1 MRIIYRPQARSRNAA
16 SSREAT
22 RRAGII
28 ARVEATLGPLLPL
41 YERERAAGR
50 AMALGVLVHTAGSTY
65 RKPGALIL
73 IAADGE
79 YAGLISGGCLEGDLR
94 EHARAVIASG
104 TAADV
109 RYDMRTAD
117 DLLWGLGL
125 GCEGAMQILLLQ
137 VGPANGWQPLAHL
150 GAALAAHERTAV
162 GVLVESEDAG
172 VRPGQV
178 VLPVSAGASAALP
191 APLAAPAVQD
201 LLRRAAEQRETAWLM
216 QSSWKLFV
224 LPLSL
229 PPRIL
234 LLGAGPD
241 ALPVVDLAV
250 RLGWKVTLV
259 DHRPAYAVPGH
270 FPGAEGVVLARP
282 ETLSGTIDLTR
293 FAAAIVMSHHLPS
306 DLAYLRLLA
315 AGAIPYVGLLGPAV
329 RRERLLADLGPDARG
344 LQGRLHAPVGLP
356 LGGRSP
362 ESIALAI
369 IAQLH
374 AFLHEVNLPAAIG
387 LWEVGTSST

>member
-1 MRIIYRPQARSRNAA
+1 M
-16 SSREAT
+16 
-22 RRAGII
+22 
-28 ARVEATLGPLLPL
+28 EATLGPLLPL

-50 AMALGVLVHTAGSTY
+50 ALALGVLVHTEGSTY

-94 EHARAVIASG
+94 EHARAVIAGGVAVS
-104 TAADV
+104 V
-109 RYDMRTAD
+109 LYDMRTAD

-150 GAALAAHERTAV
+150 AGALAAYERTAV
-162 GVLVESEDAG
+162 GVIVESTHAA
-172 VRPGQV
+172 VRPGS
-178 VLPVSAGASAALP
+178 VLLPTPAGTGAEESPVAEVPAA
-191 APLAAPAVQD
+191 QQ
-201 LLRRAAEQRETAWLM
+201 LLRQAAERGETGWLEE
-216 QSSWKLFV
+216 SSWKLFA

-241 ALPVVDLAV
+241 ALPVVDLAA

-259 DHRPAYAVPGH
+259 DHRAGYAVPAH
-270 FPGAEGVVLARP
+270 FPDAERVVLARP
-282 ETLSGTIDLTR
+282 ETLTGAVDLTG
-293 FAAAIVMSHHLPS
+293 FVAAIVMSHHLPS
-306 DLAYLRLLA
+306 DLAYLRVLA
-315 AGAIPYVGLLGPAV
+315 AGTIPYVGLLGPAI
-329 RRERLLADLGPDARG
+329 RRERLLADLGPDAAALR
-344 LQGRLHAPVGLP
+344 GRLHAPVGLP

-374 AFLHEVNLPAAIG
+374 AFVHEVDVPAAMG
-387 LWEVGTSST
+387 PREAVTRGT

>member
-1 MRIIYRPQARSRNAA
+1 MQHDDFARARPRGWHNCP
-16 SSREAT
+16 
-22 RRAGII
+22 
-28 ARVEATLGPLLPL
+28 RVEATLGPLLPL

-73 IAADGE
+73 IAADGG

-94 EHARAVIASG
+94 EHARAVIAG
-104 TAADV
+104 GAAVSV
-109 RYDMRTAD
+109 RYDMRSAD

-137 VGPANGWQPLAHL
+137 VGPANGWEPLAHL
-150 GAALAAHERTAV
+150 AAALAAYERTAV
-162 GVLVESEDAG
+162 GVIVESTHAE
-172 VRPGQV
+172 VRPGSV
-178 VLPVSAGASAALP
+178 ILPTLAGAGPPHSP
-191 APLAAPAVQD
+191 ALAAPAVQE
-201 LLRRAAEQRETAWLM
+201 LLLQAAERGETGWLE
-216 QSSWKLFV
+216 QSSWKLFA
-224 LPLSL
+224 LPLAL

-250 RLGWKVTLV
+250 RLGWKVTVV
-259 DHRPAYAVPGH
+259 DHRAAYAVPAH
-270 FPGAEGVVLARP
+270 FPGAERVVLARP
-282 ETLSGTIDLTR
+282 ETLTSAVDLTR

-306 DLAYLRLLA
+306 DLAYLRVLA
-315 AGAIPYVGLLGPAV
+315 AGTIPYVGLLGPAI
-329 RRERLLADLGPDARG
+329 RRERLLADLGPDAAALR
-344 LQGRLHAPVGLP
+344 GRLHAPVGLP

-374 AFLHEVNLPAAIG
+374 AFVHEVDVPAAMG
-387 LWEVGTSST
+387 PREAVTRGT

>member
-1 MRIIYRPQARSRNAA
+1 MEA
-16 SSREAT
+16 S
-22 RRAGII
+22 
-28 ARVEATLGPLLPL
+28 LGPLLPL

-50 AMALGVLVHTAGSTY
+50 SVALGVLVHTAGSTY

-104 TAADV
+104 AAASV
-109 RYDMRTAD
+109 RYDTRTTE

-125 GCEGAMQILLLQ
+125 GCEGAMQILLLRA
-137 VGPANGWQPLAHL
+137 GPTNGWQPLAHL
-150 GAALAAHERTAV
+150 AAALAVHERTAV
-162 GVLVESEDAG
+162 GVIVESADKE
-172 VRPGQV
+172 VRPGSV
-178 VLPVSAGASAALP
+178 VLPTGAGAA
-191 APLAAPAVQD
+191 APLPTSLGSPAVQE
-201 LLRRAAEQRETAWLM
+201 LLRRAAERGETSWLE

-241 ALPVVDLAV
+241 ALPVVDFAA

-259 DHRPAYAVPGH
+259 DHRAAYAVAAH
-270 FPGAEGVVLARP
+270 FPGAESVVLARP
-282 ETLSGTIDLTR
+282 ETLSGVLDTSGFT
-293 FAAAIVMSHHLPS
+293 AAIVMSHHLPS
-306 DLAYLRLLA
+306 DLAYLRVLA
-315 AGAIPYVGLLGPAV
+315 ASAIPYVGLLGPAM
-329 RRERLLADLGPDARG
+329 RRARLLGDLGSDARG
-344 LQGRLHAPVGLP
+344 LRGRLHAPVGLP

-374 AFLHEVNLPAAIG
+374 AFVHGASFPTAIAHSEADAPA
-387 LWEVGTSST
+387 T

>member
-1 MRIIYRPQARSRNAA
+1 
-16 SSREAT
+16 
-22 RRAGII
+22 
-28 ARVEATLGPLLPL
+28 VEATLGPLLPL

-50 AMALGVLVHTAGSTY
+50 ALALGVLVHTAGSTY

-94 EHARAVIASG
+94 EHARAVIEGG
-104 TAADV
+104 TAACV
-109 RYDMRTAD
+109 RYDMRSAD

-125 GCEGAMQILLLQ
+125 GCEGAMHILLLQ

-150 GAALAAHERTAV
+150 ARALEARERTAI
-162 GVLVESEDAG
+162 GVIVESAPGE
-172 VRPGQV
+172 VRPGTV
-178 VLPVSAGASAALP
+178 ILPGAAGA
-191 APLAAPAVQD
+191 AAPSPTLGAAAIQQ
-201 LLRRAAEQRETAWLM
+201 LLHQAAERGETGWLE
-216 QSSWKLFV
+216 QPSWKMFV
-224 LPLSL
+224 LPLAL

-241 ALPVVDLAV
+241 ALPVLDLAV

-259 DHRPAYAVPGH
+259 DHRAAYAVPGH
-270 FPGAEGVVLARP
+270 FPGAESVLLAEP
-282 ETLSGTIDLTR
+282 ETLARAVDLTR
-293 FAAAIVMSHHLPS
+293 FAAAIVMSHHLAA
-306 DLAYLRLLA
+306 DLAYLRVLA
-315 AGAIPYVGLLGPAV
+315 ASALPYVGLLGPAM
-329 RRERLLADLGPDARG
+329 RRERLLADLGADARR

-369 IAQLH
+369 IAELH
-374 AFLHEVNLPAAIG
+374 AFVHGVSPALRPG
-387 LWEVGTSST
+387 R

>member
-1 MRIIYRPQARSRNAA
+1 MESCNGDDIARAPPPGWHNCP
-16 SSREAT
+16 
-22 RRAGII
+22 
-28 ARVEATLGPLLPL
+28 RVEATLGPLLPL
-41 YERERAAGR
+41 YERERAAER
-50 AMALGVLVHTAGSTY
+50 ALALGVLVHTAGSTY

-104 TAADV
+104 AATSV

-150 GAALAAHERTAV
+150 AATLAAYERTAV
-162 GVLVESEDAG
+162 GVIVESTHAE
-172 VRPGQV
+172 VRPGSV
-178 VLPVSAGASAALP
+178 VLPTAAAAGAGAPQSPAL
-191 APLAAPAVQD
+191 ALSAVQE
-201 LLRRAAEQRETAWLM
+201 LLRKAAERGETGWLE

-229 PPRIL
+229 PPRVL

-250 RLGWKVTLV
+250 RLGWKITLV
-259 DHRPAYAVPGH
+259 DHRAAYAVPAH

-282 ETLSGTIDLTR
+282 ETLANAVDLTR
-293 FAAAIVMSHHLPS
+293 FVAAIVMSHHLPS
-306 DLAYLRLLA
+306 DLAYLRVLA
-315 AGAIPYVGLLGPAV
+315 AGTIPFVGLLGPAV
-329 RRERLLADLGPDARG
+329 RRERLLADLGADAGELARR
-344 LQGRLHAPVGLP
+344 LQAPVGLP

-374 AFLHEVNLPAAIG
+374 AFVHGANIAAALG
-387 LWEVGTSST
+387 SGAAGSRHD